1 MSRVVLCLSQFSA
14 TKPAAYATNG
24 RSAVCRTKTYT
35 HETGYPSYRFKTYA
49 RDAVEAVVK
58 IKCFLHSPRAECTL
72 LLPKDHVRETE
83 SCRMQVRER

>member
-1 MSRVVLCLSQFSA
+1 MA
-14 TKPAAYATNG
+14 G
-24 RSAVCRTKTYT
+24 RLYVELKLTRMKRRKYEIAVA
-35 HETGYPSYRFKTYA
+35 GYPSYRFKTYA

>member
-1 MSRVVLCLSQFSA
+1 MA
-14 TKPAAYATNG
+14 G
-24 RSAVCRTKTYT
+24 RPYVELKLTRMKRRKYEIA
-35 HETGYPSYRFKTYA
+35 SYRFKTYA

-58 IKCFLHSPRAECTL
+58 IKCFLHSPCAECTL

>member
-1 MSRVVLCLSQFSA
+1 MA
-14 TKPAAYATNG
+14 G
-24 RSAVCRTKTYT
+24 RPYVELKLTRMKRRKYEIAVA
-35 HETGYPSYRFKTYA
+35 GYPSYRFKTYA

-72 LLPKDHVRETE
+72 LLPKDHVREME